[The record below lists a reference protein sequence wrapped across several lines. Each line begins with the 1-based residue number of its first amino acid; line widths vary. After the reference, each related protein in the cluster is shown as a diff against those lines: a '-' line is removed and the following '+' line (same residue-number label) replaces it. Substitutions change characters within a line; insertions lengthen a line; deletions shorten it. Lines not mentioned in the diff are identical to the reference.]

1 MCLPFVSPQSKP
13 SIRAENGSSHWKHK
27 VGHSN
32 RLFGRFGTSQ
42 EGSLL

>member
-1 MCLPFVSPQSKP
+1 MCLPFVAPRSKP
-13 SIRAENGSSHWKHK
+13 SIRA
-27 VGHSN
+27 SN